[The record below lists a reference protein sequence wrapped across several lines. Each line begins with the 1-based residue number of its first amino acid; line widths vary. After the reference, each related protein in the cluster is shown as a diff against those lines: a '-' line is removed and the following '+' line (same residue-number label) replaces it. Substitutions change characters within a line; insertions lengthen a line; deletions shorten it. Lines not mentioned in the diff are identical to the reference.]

1 MKLYKVISKNNKAKD
16 GGDFDYTNY
25 LPKNNIKGKWLPTI
39 ENPVECRMGY
49 HITPFWNMFIST
61 EQDKVFEVEVRGLKK
76 KEQVGVIDKYVC
88 ESIRLTK
95 EIKIIFNNNC
105 NTGGWNTG
113 GWNTGN
119 WNTGDCN
126 TGFCNT
132 GDRNTG
138 FCNTG
143 DWNTGDRNTGDWNTG
158 NRNTGDWNTGNRN
171 TGFCNTGNRNTG
183 DRNTGNRNTGDCNT
197 GNRNTGDRNT
207 GNRNTGDWNTGNRN
221 TGDWNT
227 GNRNTG
233 DWNTVNNESGF
244 FNTIQH
250 KQIRVFNKLIDKQLW
265 DKYKK
270 PKFIYFDLEG
280 DYKESFIKSFKN
292 TSKEDIKLLINLPNF
307 DYKIFEEISGITK
320 NMIEN
325 KIYHWRIKNGSN

>member
-105 NTGGWNTG
+105 NTGDCNTG
-113 GWNTGN
+113 GCNTGN
-119 WNTGDCN
+119 WNTGDCNTGNRNTGGWN

-138 FCNTG
+138 F
-143 DWNTGDRNTGDWNTG
+143 WNTGGWNTG
-158 NRNTGDWNTGNRN
+158 FWN
-171 TGFCNTGNRNTG
+171 TGFC
-183 DRNTGNRNTGDCNT
+183 
-197 GNRNTGDRNT
+197 NT

-221 TGDWNT
+221 TGDRNTGNRNT